1 MHFVVLTLFP
11 NMSTGSLMGT
21 SSTTVISF
29 SLTFICTQLTICR
42 FASIVLHMFFCMLHF
57 CKVLFVPAFLIT
69 SALEIELLLNSC
81 LIFGF
86 DSQLLRHRFLLVNP
100 ASFIQHQKSISRS
113 FLYSSLYFCVKQ
125 SKNTYLNFKRMLVV
139 ATDIKY
145 TWLALQFPLI
155 AAALVPRVFF
165 LFVLTMSQYL
175 NECRY
180 ATKLSAVL

>member
-1 MHFVVLTLFP
+1 MISCIAVEFNLHNVASNQTQSASCALSVVSVANHACFMHFVVLTLFP

-29 SLTFICTQLTICR
+29 SLTFICTQLTICH

-86 DSQLLRHRFLLVNP
+86 DSPLLRHRFLLVNP

-113 FLYSSLYFCVKQ
+113 FLYSSLYFWVKQ
-125 SKNTYLNFKRMLVV
+125 SKTP
-139 ATDIKY
+139 T
-145 TWLALQFPLI
+145 
-155 AAALVPRVFF
+155 
-165 LFVLTMSQYL
+165 
-175 NECRY
+175 
-180 ATKLSAVL
+180 